1 MRRKY
6 VFALCTVSVHNLKT
20 MALYNLPNCTMM
32 TCTLPPK
39 PKVLKIMEKNS
50 VREGQKDLILEEGCV
65 MGGQFFQRGV
75 SENVLR
81 KWEIA

>member
-1 MRRKY
+1 MPP
-6 VFALCTVSVHNLKT
+6 TSKT
-20 MALYNLPNCTMM
+20 EG
-32 TCTLPPK
+32 
-39 PKVLKIMEKNS
+39 LKIMEKNS
-50 VREGQKDLILEEGCV
+50 VREGQKDLTLEGCV

>member
-1 MRRKY
+1 MMR
-6 VFALCTVSVHNLKT
+6 
-20 MALYNLPNCTMM
+20 
-32 TCTLPPK
+32 CTLRPK
-39 PKVLKIMEKNS
+39 PKGLKIMEKNS

>member
-1 MRRKY
+1 
-6 VFALCTVSVHNLKT
+6 
-20 MALYNLPNCTMM
+20 
-32 TCTLPPK
+32 
-39 PKVLKIMEKNS
+39 MEKNS

-81 KWEIA
+81 KWDIA